1 MDFFYA
7 QECVADVAE
16 ADIFVASA
24 VSVDLDATVEEE
36 LVEVDVDAVPEDA
49 DSFADVDW
57 DIFFVEAQVVGS
69 VS

>member
-16 ADIFVASA
+16 AYIFVTSA

-36 LVEVDVDAVPEDA
+36 LVEVDVDAVPEAAGVSA
-49 DSFADVDW
+49 DFYWNISFAK
-57 DIFFVEAQVVGS
+57 A
-69 VS
+69 